1 MIKINLSPLR
11 RPKTSNQGVRMVVL
25 AVLVWGGAALGLL
38 VLVHWPLTEQ
48 IEQLQS
54 SVTALQAENADKQKQ
69 LKGYE
74 ELKKTIADAEAR
86 AEVVNRLN
94 LARAVPAH
102 MMFELSLILTPGK
115 LPTITDEAR
124 QQIEGGRIR
133 ELVRDWDPSNVWLER
148 FTEDK
153 DGKFK
158 LEGVAQ
164 SDSDM
169 TQLAI
174 RLDSSVYFDDVVP
187 VGGAETTDQQ
197 TGNSSYKFIITG
209 KVAY

>member
-11 RPKTSNQGVRMVVL
+11 RPKTSNQGVRMVIL
-25 AVLVWGGAALGLL
+25 ALLIWGGAAVCLL
-38 VLVHWPLTEQ
+38 VLVHLPLAEQ
-48 IEQLQS
+48 IEALQS
-54 SVTALQAENADKQKQ
+54 SVTTLQAENTDKENQ

-94 LARAVPAH
+94 AARAVPAH
-102 MMFELSLILTPGK
+102 MLFELSLILTPGK
-115 LPTITDEAR
+115 LPTITDEMR
-124 QQIEGGRIR
+124 QQIDGGRLR
-133 ELVRDWDPSNVWLER
+133 ELVRDWDPSNVWIES
-148 FTEDK
+148 FSEDK

-158 LEGVAQ
+158 LEGIAQ

-169 TQLAI
+169 TQLAV
-174 RLDSSVYFDDVVP
+174 RLDSSIYFDEVVP
-187 VGGAETTDQQ
+187 IGGSENTDPQ
-197 TGNSSYKFIITG
+197 TGSTSYKFTITG

>member
-11 RPKTSNQGVRMVVL
+11 RPKTSNQGVRMVIL
-25 AVLVWGGAALGLL
+25 ALLMWGGAAVCLL
-38 VLVHWPLTEQ
+38 VLVHLPLAEQ
-48 IEQLQS
+48 IEALQS
-54 SVTALQAENADKQKQ
+54 SVTTLQAENADKENQ

-94 LARAVPAH
+94 AARAVPAH
-102 MMFELSLILTPGK
+102 MLFELSLILTPGK
-115 LPTITDEAR
+115 LPTITDEMR
-124 QQIEGGRIR
+124 QQIDGGRLR
-133 ELVRDWDPSNVWLER
+133 ELVRDWDPSNVWLES

-158 LEGVAQ
+158 LEGIAQ

-169 TQLAI
+169 TQLAV
-174 RLDSSVYFDDVVP
+174 RLDSSIYFDDVVP
-187 VGGAETTDQQ
+187 IGGSENTDAQ
-197 TGNSSYKFIITG
+197 TGNSTYKFTITG